1 MTQKI
6 FIKLKGMILMEIIK
20 LSELEGKKNK
30 RGVIAKAVLKHDNA
44 QVMNLILKPGDRVPG
59 HQVPVD
65 VFFYV
70 KEGKG
75 TLRIGEDSNIVE
87 EGTVITCPPNTE
99 MELKANQ
106 GDKFEVLNV
115 KTPSL

>member
-1 MTQKI
+1 MD
-6 FIKLKGMILMEIIK
+6 IIK
-20 LSELEGKKNK
+20 LDKLEGKKNK

-44 QVMNLILKPGDRVPG
+44 QVMNLILSEGDIVPP

-70 KEGKG
+70 RKGKG
-75 TLRIGEDSNIVE
+75 TLRIGDEANVVE
-87 EGTVITCPPNTE
+87 EGTIITCPPNTE
-99 MELKANQ
+99 MELTADQ
-106 GDKFEVLNV
+106 GQKFEVLNV

>member
-1 MTQKI
+1 
-6 FIKLKGMILMEIIK
+6 MEIIK

-30 RGVIAKAVLKHDNA
+30 RGVIAKAVLKHEHA
-44 QVMNLILKPGDRVPG
+44 QVMNLILAEGDIVPA

-70 KEGKG
+70 IEGKG
-75 TLRIGEDSNIVE
+75 TLKIADQAKVVE
-87 EGTVITCPPNTE
+87 AGTVISCPPNTE
-99 MELKANQ
+99 MELRADQ
-106 GDKFEVLNV
+106 GEGFEVLNI

>member
-1 MTQKI
+1 MKGVI
-6 FIKLKGMILMEIIK
+6 FVEIIK
-20 LSELEGKKNK
+20 LSELEGTKNK

-44 QVMNLILKPGDRVPG
+44 QVMNLVLSEGDIVPA

-70 KEGKG
+70 VEGKG
-75 TLRIGEDSNIVE
+75 TLRIGDESNVVE
-87 EGTVITCPPNTE
+87 AGTVITCSPNTE
-99 MELKANQ
+99 MELKADQ

>member
-1 MTQKI
+1 MK
-6 FIKLKGMILMEIIK
+6 IIK

-30 RGVIAKAVLKHDNA
+30 RGVIAKAVLKNENA
-44 QVMNLILKPGDRVPG
+44 QVMNLILSEGDIVPA

-65 VFFYV
+65 VFFYI

-75 TLRIGEDSNIVE
+75 TLKIGAESNVVEAGTIVS
-87 EGTVITCPPNTE
+87 CPPNTE
-99 MELKANQ
+99 MELRADQ
-106 GDKFEVLNV
+106 GEKFEVLNV

>member
-1 MTQKI
+1 M
-6 FIKLKGMILMEIIK
+6 KGMVNMEIIK
-20 LSELEGKKNK
+20 LSELEGNKNK

-44 QVMNLILKPGDRVPG
+44 QVMNLILSEGDIVPT

-70 KEGKG
+70 VDGKG
-75 TLRIGEDSNIVE
+75 TLRIGEESSVVE
-87 EGTVITCPPNTE
+87 AGTIITCPPNTE
-99 MELKANQ
+99 MELKADQ

>member
-1 MTQKI
+1 MEE
-6 FIKLKGMILMEIIK
+6 LILMEIIK

-30 RGVIAKAVLKHDNA
+30 RGVIAKEVLKHENA
-44 QVMNLILKPGDRVPG
+44 QVMNLVLSKGDIVPA

-75 TLRIGEDSNIVE
+75 TLRIGDQSNVVE
-87 EGTVITCPPNTE
+87 AGTVIICSPNTE
-99 MELKANQ
+99 MELRADQ
-106 GDKFEVLNV
+106 GEKFEVLNV

>member
-1 MTQKI
+1 M
-6 FIKLKGMILMEIIK
+6 KGMIFVEIIK
-20 LSELEGKKNK
+20 LSELEGNKNK

-44 QVMNLILKPGDRVPG
+44 QVMNLILSEGDLVPA

-65 VFFYV
+65 VFFYI

-75 TLRIGEDSNIVE
+75 TLIIGEESNVVEAGTIV
-87 EGTVITCPPNTE
+87 TCPPNTK
-99 MELKANQ
+99 MELKADQ
-106 GDKFEVLNV
+106 GEKFEVLNV